1 MSFAFNS
8 DGSKM
13 ELDVVFSD
21 ININIANKSDAGHTH
36 SASDITSGTFDVSR
50 IPDLSTSKL
59 TEGTLPVDRGGTG
72 QATLQATRNAM
83 GLGDTTG
90 ALPIANGGTGATT
103 ASGVRNALGLGNT
116 TGALPIANGGTGKT
130 TAADARTALGATK
143 KRNLTAN
150 YSGTTTSN
158 PDFLL
163 KTFTGSKT
171 WSGSAFPYTYD
182 VDVSISGYI
191 AIAVAGLSVASP
203 SVPSSQ
209 FGAIIKN
216 STTATL
222 RVESATASSG
232 SFSYRLQVLYVRTAM
247 INQ

>member
-103 ASGVRNALGLGNT
+103 ASGARNALGLGNT

-130 TAADARTALGATK
+130 TAADARTALGVTK

-150 YSGTTTSN
+150 YAGATTNN
-158 PDFLL
+158 PDFMV
-163 KTFTGSKT
+163 KTFTGSFT
-171 WSGSAFPYTYD
+171 SSSSGSKKD
-182 VDVSISGYI
+182 VTISVSGYLPI
-191 AIAVAGLSVASP
+191 AIAGFKVAT
-203 SVPSSQ
+203 SSNLTTGYAT
-209 FGAIIKN
+209 FKN
-216 STTATL
+216 DTTATI
-222 RVESATASSG
+222 EAPAGTG
-232 SFSYRLQVLYVRTAM
+232 FTYSYTLQVLYVRTAM